1 MGVSKQEPHK
11 TPHLFHTG
19 DLAKLSIIALKS
31 GTINDNFTEHDIQL
45 DRSGEP
51 LARKL
56 DPYQVESEAPEKL
69 ASRTCQNLTSK
80 PILSRRVKIHDWMV
94 MLRNAEDVP
103 KTGEMLRNAKVPPR
117 VGCPQF

>member
-1 MGVSKQEPHK
+1 MNLTKPHK
-11 TPHLFHTG
+11 IPHPFHIG
-19 DLAKLSIIALKS
+19 DLIKLNLIALKS
-31 GTINDNFTEHDIQL
+31 RTINHNFTEHDIQL

-51 LARKL
+51 LACWL
-56 DPYQVESEAPEKL
+56 DPYQVEPEPPDEL

-80 PILSRRVKIHDWMV
+80 PILSGRVKIHDWMV

-117 VGCPQF
+117 VECPQF